1 MNGRRHHA
9 SGKSAWLNNQARP
22 QWPHLLARAKAA
34 GKIAADYSIPEIHCR
49 NTPEQ
54 LERAL
59 SAHRRAGRFSEYP
72 FGTDLTAQE
81 IELAHSLKQ
90 LALMTE
96 NRAARLWLAGRAL
109 LTAPRADERDAL
121 RRMDLERP
129 ASLNERLL
137 RGLVA
142 LGLRAE
148 RRAR

>member
-1 MNGRRHHA
+1 
-9 SGKSAWLNNQARP
+9 
-22 QWPHLLARAKAA
+22 
-34 GKIAADYSIPEIHCR
+34 
-49 NTPEQ
+49 
-54 LERAL
+54 
-59 SAHRRAGRFSEYP
+59 
-72 FGTDLTAQE
+72 
-81 IELAHSLKQ
+81 
-90 LALMTE
+90 MTE
-96 NRAARLWLAGRAL
+96 NRAARLWLAARAL